1 MKKILLI
8 LLFSNVVLAQKP
20 LLKVEIDQIK
30 TDHSNPNKTGYTI
43 FYHIQN
49 QSDTDV
55 LMFLNPKT
63 FIANA
68 AASMTLFPYYKIYQ
82 NRLYQNLDGPF
93 FENTNYETFQNNLSE
108 EQNLE
113 AYYQKKAMNDIET
126 IEKYKKNGGSSTDE
140 VWILQNQ
147 EILASKMI
155 LKKQETLHF
164 QIQTIWNK
172 QRYYK
177 QDNIEYYLD
186 DKDYFDIELTLDL
199 KKTVFKDRLT
209 ALEYQEIQANPNFIE
224 GVFVSNKSKIEFI
237 D

>member
-1 MKKILLI
+1 MKKILII
-8 LLFSNVVLAQKP
+8 LLFSNVMLAQNP
-20 LLKVEIDQIK
+20 VLKVVIDQIK
-30 TDHSNPNKTGYTI
+30 IQDLLPDKTGYTI

-49 QSDTDV
+49 QSDNDV
-55 LMFLNPKT
+55 SMFLNPKT

-93 FENTNYETFQNNLSE
+93 FENTDDDTFQNNQTA

-113 AYYQKKAMNDIET
+113 AYYQKQAQNDIET
-126 IEKYKKNGGSSTDE
+126 IKKYKQNGGTSTDE
-140 VWILQNQ
+140 IWILQNQ
-147 EILASKMI
+147 EILASKMT
-155 LKKQETLHF
+155 LKKQETQHF
-164 QIQTIWNK
+164 QIKTVWNK

-186 DKDYFDIELTLDL
+186 QNDYFDIELTLDL

-209 ALEYQEIQANPNFIE
+209 ELEYQEIQANPNFIE
-224 GVFVSNKSKIEFI
+224 GVFVSNKSKIEFV